1 MTSAAGVVTT
11 SMEVKVQI
19 KKSDLLNQI
28 KNLNNET
35 VQSQKQSLRQDFQNS
50 INQTAKAGQG
60 VSLNNLRNQVLSLQS
75 EMKTLQTDI
84 SMQQSQISFLKENSA
99 MSNWQ
104 GQLVDFM
111 QKYFAKTPSFQGA
124 VSSNDYTAILLK
136 NQNELK
142 SSLIKKEVQLENI
155 LSSGLVS
162 LSTKEDS
169 LIERDLNQSVEIF
182 GKLKAAQVKNLL
194 DS

>member
-1 MTSAAGVVTT
+1 
-11 SMEVKVQI
+11 MEVKVQI

-35 VQSQKQSLRQDFQNS
+35 IQSQKQGLKQGFQNA
-50 INQTAKAGQG
+50 IYQTTKAGQG
-60 VSLNNLRNQVLSLQS
+60 VSLNNLRSQVLSLQS

-84 SMQQSQISFLKENSA
+84 SMQQSQISFLKENST

-111 QKYFAKTPSFQGA
+111 QKHFAKTPDFQGT
-124 VSSNDYTAILLK
+124 VSSDDYTTILLK
-136 NQNELK
+136 NRNELK
-142 SSLIKKEVQLENI
+142 NSLIKKELQLENI
-155 LSSGLVS
+155 ISSGLVS
-162 LSTKEDS
+162 LSAKGDS

>member
-1 MTSAAGVVTT
+1 
-11 SMEVKVQI
+11 MEVKVQI

-35 VQSQKQSLRQDFQNS
+35 IQSQKQGLRQDFQS
-50 INQTAKAGQG
+50 AIYQTTKAGQG
-60 VSLNNLRNQVLSLQS
+60 VSLNNLRSQVLSLQS

-84 SMQQSQISFLKENSA
+84 SMQQSQISFLKENST

-111 QKYFAKTPSFQGA
+111 QKHFAKTPNFQGA
-124 VSSNDYTAILLK
+124 VSSDDYTTILLK

-142 SSLIKKEVQLENI
+142 NNLIKKELQLENI
-155 LSSGLVS
+155 ISSGLVS